1 MLYNYFKRVLSIIF
15 LFTIS
20 MCNTSATF
28 AAENKDNRS
37 DVITSFYQLNE
48 DVGVVEVISDKAL
61 SLTLSSSWVY
71 KSYTVSRYFYL
82 IESGET
88 VANYSL
94 EGTFRYDSKA
104 GLAECRAT
112 QVTKSAE
119 DGWLITGIGT
129 DDNVSVNL
137 GGAVGNFELYKK
149 GVFNNTLNNTDEI
162 RIWCDSNGKITTN

>member
-1 MLYNYFKRVLSIIF
+1 MLHSYLKRGFSIIL
-15 LFTIS
+15 LFTIC
-20 MCNTSATF
+20 MCNISTTA
-28 AAENKDNRS
+28 AAETKDAAEVR
-37 DVITSFYQLNE
+37 TSINELNE
-48 DVGVVEVISDKAL
+48 NVGVVEVISEKAFN
-61 SLTLSSSWVY
+61 STLSSSWVY

-94 EGTFRYDSKA
+94 EATFRYDSTA

-119 DGWLITGIGT
+119 DGWIITGVGT
-129 DDNVSVNL
+129 DDNASGNL

-149 GVFNNTLNNTDEI
+149 GIFNNTLNNTDEI
-162 RIWCDSNGKITTN
+162 RIWCDSNGKISTN